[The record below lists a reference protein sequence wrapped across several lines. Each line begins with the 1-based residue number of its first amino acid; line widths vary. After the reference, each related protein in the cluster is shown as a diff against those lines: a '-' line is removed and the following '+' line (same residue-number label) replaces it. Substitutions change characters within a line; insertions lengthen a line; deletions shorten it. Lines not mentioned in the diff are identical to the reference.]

1 MPGRRV
7 PGPLATAPM
16 RSRNLADLRTGLRRS
31 LAPVSWTSAGPSRG
45 PVLARNWVWGST
57 GGWQTWRELIRDGAN
72 LALAELGRGILAV
85 AEPGLGNLVLAELG
99 RGILGLAEPRL
110 GILALAEPGLGN
122 LALAEP
128 GRGRSMVESWGDLL
142 APVVMCCSWGLVGL
156 EWAVKFCRV
165 VVAWRL

>member
-16 RSRNLADLRTGLRRS
+16 RSCNLADLRTGLPRS
-31 LAPVSWTSAGPSRG
+31 LARVSWTSAGPSRG
-45 PVLARNWVWGST
+45 PVLARNWVWGSL
-57 GGWQTWRELIRDGAN
+57 GGWQTRRELIRDGAN
-72 LALAELGRGILAV
+72 LALAELGRGILV
-85 AEPGLGNLVLAELG
+85 LAEPGLGNLVPAELG
-99 RGILGLAEPRL
+99 R
-110 GILALAEPGLGN
+110 GN

-128 GRGRSMVESWGDLL
+128 GRGRSVVESWGDLL
-142 APVVMCCSWGLVGL
+142 ALVVMCCSWGLVGL